1 MSFIVTTKILLCIW
15 IKGHILTCFFMLC
28 YACLSVYDTNT
39 MPTWSVS
46 CTGMTRAPSIATAI
60 CLGCAQTKTVSTCI
74 IKPTRNQKWRN
85 EVITVELLK
94 FVVAQ
99 FSWIS
104 YVPLIH
110 KFTSS
115 MIYETQYL
123 NVSILKVLYK
133 YKPLYKIML
142 PWFC

>member
-1 MSFIVTTKILLCIW
+1 M
-15 IKGHILTCFFMLC
+15 
-28 YACLSVYDTNT
+28 ACLSVYDINT

-60 CLGCAQTKTVSTCI
+60 CLGCAQTNTVSTCI
-74 IKPTRNQKWRN
+74 IKPTTNQKWRN

-115 MIYETQYL
+115 MIYETQNL
-123 NVSILKVLYK
+123 HVSIVLQLQATSQKYVCMILLKNWQST
-133 YKPLYKIML
+133 IIEHF
-142 PWFC
+142 PWLWISFNFETKFLNI